1 MARTDWAYV
10 PAVESDAPTPSAD
23 AVKASG
29 LRVGFNDVGRDGWIA
44 VQHGG
49 LMAKAAYVW
58 DASGSYPYGSII
70 VGFLRSSLP
79 SSGYE
84 SVFAVQSVDG
94 VLGNVYETKFYKAG
108 RTGNIGWESTSNLG
122 QVKCINPDLRNPD
135 IPTYASED
143 DAVAAMDD
151 GIWTPPPEDPND
163 QGGTS
168 GPGGGTGTFDGTSDP
183 IDFQGLPTL
192 SAVQAGFVTIY
203 NPTITQMQ
211 QLANYMWTS
220 DFIDN
225 IKKLFGD
232 PMDAILGLS
241 IVPLAI
247 PQGASQEVKVGFVGT
262 GVTMTLASTQYVTV
276 DCGSLNIQEFWG
288 SALDYSPYTKCQIYL
303 PYIGVREIN
312 TDDIMGKTIH
322 VVYNCD
328 ILSGAVTAQIKCGN
342 AVLYQFSGSIA
353 SAMPITGR
361 DFAQVISAT
370 ISAIGTVGALVAT
383 GGASAPITAAMAV
396 SGVMSTAN
404 NVMGAKPRIEHSG
417 SMGSTAGLMGQ
428 QKPYLIVERPR
439 QALPEKYKSY
449 RGYPS
454 NIYFALSA
462 LKGFTQ
468 IEDIHLEN
476 IPATDAELDEIE
488 TLLKDGVIL

>member
-1 MARTDWAYV
+1 MARTDYAYIL
-10 PAVESDAPTPSAD
+10 PIQEDKPNPSIED
-23 AVKASG
+23 VTNIG
-29 LRVGFNDVGRDGWIA
+29 LHVGFNLAGRDKILA
-44 VQHGG
+44 AEHSVPV
-49 LMAKAAYVW
+49 AKCAYVDETGNYAYLVIAAYSADHSWKKIWV
-58 DASGSYPYGSII
+58 
-70 VGFLRSSLP
+70 V
-79 SSGYE
+79 E
-84 SVFAVQSVDG
+84 SVDG
-94 VLGNVYETKFYKAG
+94 VLNAPYYGYLTDVQGSLIYNYGNPTFSQTLKELK
-108 RTGNIGWESTSNLG
+108 
-122 QVKCINPDLRNPD
+122 NPD
-135 IPTYASED
+135 IPTYGTYTA
-143 DAVAAMDD
+143 ALAAMDD
-151 GIWTPPPEDPND
+151 GKWTPPPEDPND

-203 NPTITQMQ
+203 NPSITQMQ

-262 GVTMTLASTQYVTV
+262 GVTMTLASTQYVKV

-404 NVMGAKPRIEHSG
+404 NVMGSKPRIEHSG